1 MTENRQTAHISGTK
15 LRLELVMGAWSG
27 EQKMASVYRE
37 IEIDA
42 SPELVWDV
50 IRDVGA
56 VHTRL
61 APGFVTDVRMEGD
74 VRFVTFITGRIVPE
88 RIVGIDHAVQRM
100 AYAAVDVPE
109 RQHHNASFQV
119 FVNGPASC
127 RLVWITDILPD
138 TLAAAFAENMEKG
151 LTVAKRQL
159 EEEQSRRS

>member
-1 MTENRQTAHISGTK
+1 
-15 LRLELVMGAWSG
+15 MGVWSG
-27 EQKMASVYRE
+27 EQKMGSVYRE

-74 VRFVTFITGRIVPE
+74 VRFVTFITGRVVPE
-88 RIVGIDHAVQRM
+88 RIVGIDQAVRRM
-100 AYAAVDVPE
+100 AYTAVDVPE
-109 RQHHNASFQV
+109 RKHHNASFQV
-119 FVNGPASC
+119 FANGPDSC

-138 TLAAAFAENMEKG
+138 TLATVFAENMEKG
-151 LTVAKRQL
+151 LAVAKRQL
-159 EEEQSRRS
+159 EREQSRRS

>member
-1 MTENRQTAHISGTK
+1 MVPDFNCAARDG
-15 LRLELVMGAWSG
+15 RLVG

-37 IEIDA
+37 IDIDA

-61 APGFVTDVRMEGD
+61 APGFVRDVRMEGD
-74 VRFVTFITGRIVPE
+74 VRFVTFVTGRVVPE
-88 RIVGIDHAVQRM
+88 RIVGIDQAVRRM
-100 AYAAVDVPE
+100 AYAAVYVPE
-109 RQHHNASFQV
+109 RKHHNASFQV
-119 FVNGPASC
+119 FANGPDSC

-151 LTVAKRQL
+151 LAVAKRQL
-159 EEEQSRRS
+159 EQKQSRRS